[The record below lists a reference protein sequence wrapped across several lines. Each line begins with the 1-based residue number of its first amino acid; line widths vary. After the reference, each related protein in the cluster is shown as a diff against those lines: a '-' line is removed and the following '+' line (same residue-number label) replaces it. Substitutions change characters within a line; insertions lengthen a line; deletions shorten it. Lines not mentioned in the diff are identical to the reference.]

1 MTVSSVDK
9 STTLQPSYSIP
20 IVLIAGGILG
30 VGVSLVTAWL
40 PLVIV
45 ASVLVLFGLFLLYQ
59 ATTLRLV
66 FTDQNLDIYRG
77 ENRIRQFPY
86 QDWEVWDIF
95 WSPAPILF
103 YFREVNSIHFLPIL
117 FSPAML
123 RSQLEQHL
131 PEQASDR

>member
-9 STTLQPSYSIP
+9 STTLQPSYNIP
-20 IVLIAGGILG
+20 IALIAGGTLG
-30 VGVSLVTAWL
+30 VGVSLIT
-40 PLVIV
+40 PGPPFVIA
-45 ASVLVLFGLFLLYQ
+45 ASVLVMFGLFLLYQ
-59 ATTLRLV
+59 AATLRLI
-66 FTDQNLDIYRG
+66 FTATDLDIYRG

-117 FSPAML
+117 FRPTML

-131 PEQASDR
+131 PERASDR